1 MKIGDYF
8 GTAKGTGV
16 LATADSK
23 GVVDIAI
30 YATPHV
36 IDDETVAFIMADKLT
51 HHNLQS
57 NPHAA
62 YLFMEGEDKYKGKRL
77 FLTNL
82 QDLGINTEK
91 ALEFLSPKTDGAS
104 ENTVLIS
111 ATKRW
116 GLKKLLEVMNR
127 VINKT
132 TKPVFEKSA

>member
-1 MKIGDYF
+1 MKMGDYF

-30 YATPHV
+30 YAVPHV

-62 YLFMEGEDKYKGKRL
+62 YLFIEGEGKYKGKRL
-77 FLTNL
+77 FLTK
-82 QDLGINTEK
+82 IREEK
-91 ALEFLSPKTDGAS
+91 DSPALESLRRKDYPDLKGKEYLVYFKIEKVLPLIGAGA
-104 ENTVLIS
+104 E
-111 ATKRW
+111 
-116 GLKKLLEVMNR
+116 
-127 VINKT
+127 
-132 TKPVFEKSA
+132 P